1 MSEIDCRGKA
11 CPQPILMAKQAL
23 ETLIEDELTLIV
35 DDSSSCDNVERFVRS
50 QGCSVEVERRGQ
62 DFYLHIQ
69 KGRHKEGLKLR
80 QKEEKVVVY
89 INSHLLGVGDD
100 ALGSILMR
108 SFLKTLLDLE
118 AKPSRLILINSGVQL
133 ASEGSEVLDTLRAL
147 SEEGIEIFS
156 CGTCLDFYGLKEK
169 VRVGVISNMY
179 DIAQSLLE
187 ADRLIR
193 P

>member
-1 MSEIDCRGKA
+1 
-11 CPQPILMAKQAL
+11 MAKQAL
-23 ETLIEDELTLIV
+23 ETLLEDEFTLIV

-50 QGCSVEVERRGQ
+50 QGCSVEVERRRQ

-69 KGRHKEGLKLR
+69 REKFREGLNLAR
-80 QKEEKVVVY
+80 KEEKVVVY
-89 INSHLLGVGDD
+89 INSHLLGAGEDR
-100 ALGSILMR
+100 LGSILMR
-108 SFLKTLLDLE
+108 SFLKTLLDME
-118 AKPSRLILINSGVQL
+118 VGPFRLILINSGVRL
-133 ASEGSEVLDTLRAL
+133 ASEGSEVLETLQSL
-147 SEEGIEIFS
+147 SGKGIEILS

-169 VRVGVISNMY
+169 LKVGRISNMY